1 MNERCALDTSR
12 GPSTEHF
19 LFAGTQSRGWGHAT
33 GCTWGTEGTKH
44 ETGGT
49 GARDRGRWGTRLG
62 ARNTRLGHRGHEAG
76 GTGARDWGQW
86 GYGTGSSSNWILM
99 SCQPHWVT
107 SGQSNSGH
115 KQMGHWS
122 TSLGARG
129 MRVRRD
135 WGHWGTRPEE
145 LGQGTGDTR
154 ARDWWH
160 WGHETR
166 GTRLGAR
173 RP

>member
-1 MNERCALDTSR
+1 
-12 GPSTEHF
+12 
-19 LFAGTQSRGWGHAT
+19 
-33 GCTWGTEGTKH
+33 
-44 ETGGT
+44 
-49 GARDRGRWGTRLG
+49 
-62 ARNTRLGHRGHEAG
+62 
-76 GTGARDWGQW
+76 
-86 GYGTGSSSNWILM
+86 M

-107 SGQSNSGH
+107 LGQLNSGH

-129 MRVRRD
+129 MRLRRD

-166 GTRLGAR
+166 GTGGTRLGAR